1 MKFAAVVAIIP
12 LCESPIW
19 LFSCKTLASSVTE
32 AHLLHSFTQ
41 ILGLSNLTSKINST
55 GES

>member
-32 AHLLHSFTQ
+32 ASLVALIHANSWSFEFNQ
-41 ILGLSNLTSKINST
+41 QN
-55 GES
+55 